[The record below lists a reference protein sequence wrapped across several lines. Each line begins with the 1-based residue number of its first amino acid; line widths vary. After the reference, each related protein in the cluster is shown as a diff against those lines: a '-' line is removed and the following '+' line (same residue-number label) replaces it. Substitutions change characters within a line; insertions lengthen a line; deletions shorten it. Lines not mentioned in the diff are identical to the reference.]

1 MNLSLHICWFFV
13 SSNLSE
19 SKLITLL
26 SQIAAALSNAV
37 VIVDLLSGGGNK
49 IVVGFILRKI
59 KFS

>member
-1 MNLSLHICWFFV
+1 MNICWFFV

-26 SQIAAALSNAV
+26 SQIAAAPSNAV

>member
-1 MNLSLHICWFFV
+1 MNICWFFV

-26 SQIAAALSNAV
+26 SQIAAALSNPV

-49 IVVGFILRKI
+49 IVVGFKEN
-59 KFS
+59 

>member
-1 MNLSLHICWFFV
+1 MNICWFFV

-37 VIVDLLSGGGNK
+37 AIVDLLSGGGNK

>member
-1 MNLSLHICWFFV
+1 MNICWFFV

-19 SKLITLL
+19 STLITLL

>member
-1 MNLSLHICWFFV
+1 MNICWFFV

-26 SQIAAALSNAV
+26 SQIAAALSSAV
-37 VIVDLLSGGGNK
+37 VIVDDPLSGGGNK

>member
-1 MNLSLHICWFFV
+1 MNICWFFV

-26 SQIAAALSNAV
+26 SQIAAAVSNAV

>member
-1 MNLSLHICWFFV
+1 MNICWFFV

-26 SQIAAALSNAV
+26 SQITAALSNAV

>member
-1 MNLSLHICWFFV
+1 MNICWFFV

>member
-1 MNLSLHICWFFV
+1 MNICWFFV

-26 SQIAAALSNAV
+26 SQIAAALSNPV